1 VSAAADPA
9 PPPPDA
15 GWERLERAA
24 ARAAAALAAW
34 RSRALEAEA
43 EVARLRAALQS
54 VTGETA
60 LDESGGEDELRRLR
74 AENALLRSRT
84 AEARRRVGALLARLA
99 VLEGRR

>member
-1 VSAAADPA
+1 MSAAADPAPA

-24 ARAAAALAAW
+24 ARAAAALSAW
-34 RSRALEAEA
+34 RSRAREAEA

-60 LDESGGEDELRRLR
+60 LDESGGEDELLER
-74 AENALLRSRT
+74 AAG
-84 AEARRRVGALLARLA
+84 EAPIDAAD
-99 VLEGRR
+99 EGPPVTDG